1 MCRHLICLALAILLE
16 GLSLAQAQ
24 RASVPIIGYLSAQGR
39 MSSQVESFRKGL
51 RELGYTEGKDLL
63 IEYRSIEANVERIPE
78 MVRELLE
85 RKIDVFVST
94 NFPAVREAKQ
104 ITSTVP
110 IVMVITQDPVE
121 TGLITSLAHP
131 GGNITGVTRFTRELS
146 GKRLQLVDDV
156 VPRLSRVGVL
166 WDSNAH
172 GPIIAFKEYKAAAAA
187 LNLKLASLEV
197 RGPNPN
203 FTTAFQQSKTVQAI
217 ITVLNPVF
225 NRYKQRIADL
235 ALRNR
240 IPSMCERSDYV
251 EAGCL
256 VSYSAVETES
266 YARAAWYVDRILKGA
281 KPADLPVEQP
291 TKFELV
297 INLKTAKQIGVTIPP
312 NALARADRV
321 IR

>member
-1 MCRHLICLALAILLE
+1 
-16 GLSLAQAQ
+16 
-24 RASVPIIGYLSAQGR
+24 

-51 RELGYTEGKDLL
+51 RELGYTEGKDL
-63 IEYRSIEANVERIPE
+63 IVEYRSIEANVERIPE
-78 MVRELLE
+78 LVRELLD

-104 ITSTVP
+104 ITTAVP
-110 IVMVITQDPVE
+110 IVMVTTQDPVE

-146 GKRLQLVDDV
+146 GKRLQLIDDV

-187 LNLKLASLEV
+187 LKLELASLAV
-197 RGPNPN
+197 RGPNPD
-203 FTTAFQQSKTVQAI
+203 FTTALKQSKMVQAI

-240 IPSMCERSDYV
+240 VPSMCERGDYV

-256 VSYSAVETES
+256 LSYSAVETES
-266 YARAAWYVDRILKGA
+266 YTRAAWYVDRILKGT

-297 INLKTAKQIGVTIPP
+297 INLKTAKQIGLLIPP
-312 NALARADRV
+312 HVLARADRV